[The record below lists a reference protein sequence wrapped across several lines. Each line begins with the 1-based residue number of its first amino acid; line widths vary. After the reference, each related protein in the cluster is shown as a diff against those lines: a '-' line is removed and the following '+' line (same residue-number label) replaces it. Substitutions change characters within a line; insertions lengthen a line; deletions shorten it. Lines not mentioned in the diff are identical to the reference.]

1 MNQLKE
7 VVNAV
12 LEQQKLQLAPS
23 TYDARKNYLKHL
35 VEYGDYL
42 GIQVP
47 CQELYD
53 AYVARAVT
61 PDLRFQLLHAV
72 RLVDKEAGT
81 KALTP
86 EGKLYNEPKLP
97 SSSESEMVY
106 DFCIWLRDSESKSI
120 NTINLRLSA
129 IKSFLRYCSEEDATL
144 SELYLKVKLI
154 RRFKGKTDPKLEYL
168 RPEQLESI
176 FSWPDTAT
184 RNGRRNQY
192 FMIHAYETGGRIE
205 ELVNMR
211 LEDIIRN
218 GASVQ
223 IRLHGKGNKTR
234 YNPLPTEVLPHLDAY
249 LNEFHPGRN
258 NQDYLFYTIHNGQH
272 TKMAPRTVNSFLAS
286 YAKELHKVDP
296 SFPEG
301 LHCHVFRHS
310 IGMAMFKAGI
320 PLPYIKD
327 FLGHSSIDS
336 TSIYAY
342 ADNETMA
349 AALRSVDQ
357 EALPVKGSDGNVV
370 SYPEKKWKGKEE
382 YLLHFCGL
390 D

>member
-1 MNQLKE
+1 M
-7 VVNAV
+7 
-12 LEQQKLQLAPS
+12 
-23 TYDARKNYLKHL
+23 
-35 VEYGDYL
+35 
-42 GIQVP
+42 
-47 CQELYD
+47 
-53 AYVARAVT
+53 
-61 PDLRFQLLHAV
+61 
-72 RLVDKEAGT
+72 
-81 KALTP
+81 
-86 EGKLYNEPKLP
+86 
-97 SSSESEMVY
+97 
-106 DFCIWLRDSESKSI
+106 KS
-120 NTINLRLSA
+120 
-129 IKSFLRYCSEEDATL
+129 
-144 SELYLKVKLI
+144 I

-272 TKMAPRTVNSFLAS
+272 TKLAPRTVISFLAF

-336 TSIYAY
+336 TSIYAH

-357 EALPVKGSDGNVV
+357 EALPVKDSEGNVV